1 MSIKNKNFIIIA
13 GQPKAGTTSL
23 FNWMKKHPSIA
34 TSALKEERFFI
45 DEEYP
50 LGRRKGFNGKNLEEY
65 LSLFPEKNKEFFLE
79 ACPDYLY
86 NQTPLKISTLLP
98 KSKIIIIIR
107 DAESRMISAYNF
119 FKQRGM
125 INSNMTFKDYILYQH
140 TLQPSKNT
148 PIQFRA
154 LEQCAVNPF
163 LEKWKRNFDNR
174 LYVMSFDNLKKNP
187 LNEVSNVC
195 SFLGISSQFYR
206 NFNFTV
212 ENKSMSSKYLKIS
225 KYYYLISDY
234 FRFRFANNKIIMTLG
249 KKMSFFIKNK
259 IHTKLVN
266 QNIVIDEEIK
276 KILDKYE
283 NR

>member
-1 MSIKNKNFIIIA
+1 
-13 GQPKAGTTSL
+13 
-23 FNWMKKHPSIA
+23 
-34 TSALKEERFFI
+34 
-45 DEEYP
+45 
-50 LGRRKGFNGKNLEEY
+50 
-65 LSLFPEKNKEFFLE
+65 
-79 ACPDYLY
+79 
-86 NQTPLKISTLLP
+86 
-98 KSKIIIIIR
+98 
-107 DAESRMISAYNF
+107 
-119 FKQRGM
+119 
-125 INSNMTFKDYILYQH
+125 
-140 TLQPSKNT
+140 
-148 PIQFRA
+148 
-154 LEQCAVNPF
+154 
-163 LEKWKRNFDNR
+163 
-174 LYVMSFDNLKKNP
+174 MSFDNLKKNP

>member
-1 MSIKNKNFIIIA
+1 MSIKNKNFLIIA

-23 FNWMKKHPSIA
+23 FNWIKKHPSI
-34 TSALKEERFFI
+34 TPSILKEERFFI
-45 DEEYP
+45 DKEYP
-50 LGRRKGFNGKNLEEY
+50 LDRRKEFNGGNLEEY
-65 LSLFPEKNKEFFLE
+65 LDLFPKKSNEFFLE

-125 INSNMTFKDYILYQH
+125 INPNMTFKDYILYQH

-163 LEKWKRNFDNR
+163 LEKWKRKFYKR
-174 LYVMSFDNLKKNP
+174 LYVMSFDNLKENP
-187 LNEVSNVC
+187 LNEISKVC
-195 SFLGISSQFYR
+195 SFVGISDEFYK

-234 FRFRFANNKIIMTLG
+234 FRLRFANNKTIMRFG
-249 KKMSFFIKNK
+249 KKISSLIKRK
-259 IHTKLVN
+259 LHTNLTG
-266 QNIVIDEEIK
+266 QNIIVDEETRQ
-276 KILDKYE
+276 ILDKYE